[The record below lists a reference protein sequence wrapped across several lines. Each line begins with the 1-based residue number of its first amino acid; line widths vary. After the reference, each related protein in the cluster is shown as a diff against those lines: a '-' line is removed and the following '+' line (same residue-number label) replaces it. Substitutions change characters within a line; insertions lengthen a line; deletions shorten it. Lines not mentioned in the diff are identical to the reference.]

1 MRITRTDLFAI
12 REFLKIHFPPLLKIA
27 EFFRYIFFLRQIHI
41 AEREDKLHP
50 IDDNGI
56 AIPPARLRYRVHG
69 ALDRDSFLLVGQKV
83 ATDIKSLLQ
92 IVGRDISYFSNILDF
107 GCGSARVMRHLIGG
121 RAHQFT
127 GTDVDPE
134 VIQWCQKSIIGVNW
148 HNNEYLPPTQ
158 YSNNSFDLIY
168 AISVFTHLDEKYQTA
183 WLNELY
189 RIASVGAILIFTVHG
204 EPIIE
209 TASLTPEQQAKLEK
223 VGFLYVS
230 GTTGKFKLDGLPDF
244 YQTSYHT
251 QNYIERIWGSLF
263 EIVAQVPRGI
273 GAHQNAIILRKN

>member
-1 MRITRTDLFAI
+1 M
-12 REFLKIHFPPLLKIA
+12 
-27 EFFRYIFFLRQIHI
+27 
-41 AEREDKLHP
+41 
-50 IDDNGI
+50 
-56 AIPPARLRYRVHG
+56 
-69 ALDRDSFLLVGQKV
+69 
-83 ATDIKSLLQ
+83 
-92 IVGRDISYFSNILDF
+92 
-107 GCGSARVMRHLIGG
+107 
-121 RAHQFT
+121 
-127 GTDVDPE
+127 
-134 VIQWCQKSIIGVNW
+134 QWCQKAIAGVTWN
-148 HNNEYLPPTQ
+148 NNEYIPPTQ

-189 RIASVGAILIFTVHG
+189 RIASVGATLILTVHG

-209 TASLTPEQQAKLEK
+209 TAVLTPEQQATLQQ

-273 GAHQNAIILRKN
+273 GSHQNAIILRKK